1 MLACFTRVV
10 STFLTPK
17 TVNDLEKNISLP
29 LSLSPPPPTAAGK
42 RGAICLHQRTDR
54 GRRRSSSEVNG
65 GAPLTRRRSI
75 FNLFHAKL
83 PSITG
88 LSRRAARL
96 ALRWRRSCVVV
107 GGGPDSR
114 IPPATVTAKL
124 LNSFLK
130 KTPFAHLTPRHF
142 QSAQLQFQTP
152 LKLQMCIRRNKNQ
165 TPKSWINQCD

>member
-1 MLACFTRVV
+1 MRSHPAGGPPNPEKFQQLASKERVPQVPDRFLSTLHIKCWLV
-10 STFLTPK
+10 SLGLCQHFLHQRLSMIWKRT
-17 TVNDLEKNISLP
+17 
-29 LSLSPPPPTAAGK
+29 SLSRSLSPPPTAAGK

-114 IPPATVTAKL
+114 IPP
-124 LNSFLK
+124 
-130 KTPFAHLTPRHF
+130 PRPPSP
-142 QSAQLQFQTP
+142 QN
-152 LKLQMCIRRNKNQ
+152 C
-165 TPKSWINQCD
+165 